1 MQSFFYLKWC
11 QVIGFFEYQIKGMG
25 KETMIS
31 AQTQVETSG
40 THGQALIDPI
50 TVSVTGRREVQEG
63 HKLIYSTMVTSHAE
77 DQ

>member
-1 MQSFFYLKWC
+1 MVSSHMFVFP
-11 QVIGFFEYQIKGMG
+11 YQIKGVG

-50 TVSVTGRREVQEG
+50 GDVAVAVTGRREVQEG
-63 HKLIYSTMVTSHAE
+63 HELICSTMVTSHAE